1 MSKKKQALQLV
12 DAPIYSYRQ
21 AFYLSFYSSR
31 LYIDVAKRWK
41 GLGIIYLLLIIM
53 LGAIPLSTR
62 IIINFNKYFDEQLIL
77 PLKKIPP
84 LYLQNKEISFD
95 KPMPYLIKNSK
106 GEVVTI
112 IDTTGTVTNMTKAYP
127 QLTVLI
133 TKDKLFFR
141 PPKLELFRNSAAITE
156 EPPYEYGLTQGSGE
170 VFIGSEWVQTSGIL
184 KLKWLSEFLVYPMMV
199 MFFLG
204 LSIVLMFM
212 LAFLGQLLAHLFFNL
227 KLKFKQASRLLAIS
241 VTPAMAC
248 FFILL
253 TANVVLPGLGIFYIA
268 LIAIYFCYSLVCLK
282 REHAQLVH
290 L

>member
-1 MSKKKQALQLV
+1 MSKKKQALQPV

-21 AFYLSFYSSR
+21 ALYRSFYSSR

-41 GLGIIYLLLIIM
+41 GLGIVYLLLIIM
-53 LGAIPLSTR
+53 LGAIPLSIR
-62 IIINFNKYFDEQLIL
+62 IIIDFNKYFNQQLIL

-95 KPMPYLIKNSK
+95 KPMPYLIKNNK

-112 IDTTGTVTNMTKAYP
+112 IDTTGTVTKMTKAYP
-127 QLTVLI
+127 HLTVLI
-133 TKDKLFFR
+133 TKNKLFFR
-141 PPKLELFRNSAAITE
+141 PPKLELFRNSAATDQD
-156 EPPYEYGLTQGSGE
+156 PPYEYALAQGSGE
-170 VFIGSEWVQTSGIL
+170 VFVGSEWVQSSGIL

-199 MFFLG
+199 MFFLS
-204 LSIVLMFM
+204 LTLVLMLM

-227 KLKFKQASRLLAIS
+227 KLKFKQASRLLAVS
-241 VTPAMAC
+241 VTPALAC
-248 FFILL
+248 FFIFL

-282 REHAQLVH
+282 REYTQLVH
-290 L
+290 S